1 MSQESGNRVTLK
13 ELERIEEAAH
23 RSQSLA
29 PETVLRLTAAL
40 REALQIKVNECVFCP
55 KCHNNF
61 SRDDLEVGDDCEVR
75 KCQDY
80 DRG

>member
-40 REALQIKVNECVFCP
+40 REALQVKVNERVLCP
-55 KCHNNF
+55 KCHKSL
-61 SRDDLEVGDDCEVR
+61 SRDDLEVSIDREVR
-75 KCQDY
+75 KCQD
-80 DRG
+80 

>member
-40 REALQIKVNECVFCP
+40 REALQVKVNERVLCP
-55 KCHNNF
+55 KCHKSL
-61 SRDDLEVGDDCEVR
+61 SRDDLEVSIDREVR
-75 KCQDY
+75 KCQN
-80 DRG
+80 

>member
-40 REALQIKVNECVFCP
+40 REALQVKVNERALCP
-55 KCHNNF
+55 KCRK
-61 SRDDLEVGDDCEVR
+61 SLSPDDLEVTIDSEVR
-75 KCQDY
+75 KCQN
-80 DRG
+80 

>member
-40 REALQIKVNECVFCP
+40 REALQVKVNERVLCP
-55 KCHNNF
+55 KCHKSL
-61 SRDDLEVGDDCEVR
+61 SRDDLEVSIDREVR
-75 KCQDY
+75 ECQN
-80 DRG
+80 